1 MVPKNQPLSRV
12 ISPLGYQMATIGI
25 EEKNGRLRLRLPR
38 SVADGSSRYISTG
51 LTPEDFRKVQIV
63 AWQIEEDIETEQL
76 DTSLERYRSAF
87 QQKQKVVKRSPE
99 DLVSLWSKY
108 SDYMRTQVAETTY
121 EKEYK
126 RKYKSKI
133 DQLPTKDISQVS
145 TIKDWLL
152 SQYSVD
158 TTKRVLTQLSAC
170 CNWAKSSGMIEANP
184 FLGAAS
190 AIKQSKVDKQI
201 DPFSVT
207 ERQAILEA
215 FRPTHYYSFVHFLFA
230 TGCRTGEA
238 IALRWGNTN
247 LDWIIFSESY
257 DSQLGIRKSTKTGKT
272 RRFPVNR
279 PLRLLLEGIR
289 PERPSPDTLVFPSP
303 TGIYINNAKFT
314 NQVWRGCKSGTYYYK
329 GIVTGLVNQG
339 LVERYRP
346 PYNTRHT
353 FITLALAN
361 GLTVSQVA
369 SLVGNSPEVV
379 LKHYAGSQVLE
390 VPEF

>member
-1 MVPKNQPLSRV
+1 
-12 ISPLGYQMATIGI
+12 MATIGI

-121 EKEYK
+121 EKDYK
-126 RKYKSKI
+126 RKYKSHI
-133 DQLPTKDISQVS
+133 DRLPTKDIHQVAV
-145 TIKDWLL
+145 IRDYLL
-152 SQYSVD
+152 TRHSVD
-158 TTKRVLTQLSAC
+158 TVKDVLTYLSAC
-170 CNWAKSSGMIEANP
+170 CNWAVSTGLIEANS
-184 FLGAAS
+184 FLGVAS
-190 AIKQSKVDKQI
+190 SIKRPKATNQI
-201 DPFSVT
+201 DPFSVP
-207 ERQAILEA
+207 ERQAILDA
-215 FRPTHYYSFVHFLFA
+215 FRSTHYHSFVSFLFA
-230 TGCRTGEA
+230 TGCRPGEA
-238 IALRWGNTN
+238 IALTWDDISSG
-247 LDWIIFSESY
+247 LDFIIFSKSY
-257 DSQLGIRKSTKTGKT
+257 DSQLGILKPTKTGEV

-279 PLRLLLEGIR
+279 PLRLFLETIK
-289 PERPSPDTLVFPSP
+289 PERCPDSVLVFPNP
-303 TGIYINNAKFT
+303 RGQYIHNNIFT
-314 NQVWRGCKSGTYYYK
+314 DRVWKGRKDYR

>member
-1 MVPKNQPLSRV
+1 
-12 ISPLGYQMATIGI
+12 MATVGI
-25 EEKNGRLRLRLPR
+25 EKKNGRLRLRLPR

-51 LTPEDFRKVQIV
+51 LTPEDFRKAQAI
-63 AWQIEEDIETEQL
+63 AWQIEDDIKTGNL
-76 DTSLERYRSAF
+76 DTSLKRYKSAF
-87 QQKQKVVKRSPE
+87 QQKQKIVKRSPE

-108 SDYMRTQVAETTY
+108 SDYMRPQVAETTY

-133 DQLPTKDISQVS
+133 GQLPTKDITQVA

-152 SQYSVD
+152 SQHSVD
-158 TTKRVLTQLSAC
+158 TTKRVLTQISAC
-170 CNWAKSSGMIEANP
+170 CNWAKSSGLIESNP
-184 FLGAAS
+184 FLGTAS
-190 AIKQSKVDKQI
+190 TIKQSKASKQI
-201 DPFSVT
+201 DPFSIA

-215 FRPTHYYSFVHFLFA
+215 FQENKNHYHSFVSFLFA

-238 IALRWGNTN
+238 IALTWRHISQD
-247 LDWIIFSESY
+247 LAYVIFSESY
-257 DSQLGIRKSTKTGKT
+257 DSQLGIRKGTKTGKT

-279 PLRLLLEGIR
+279 PLRLLLETIR
-289 PERPSPDTLVFPSP
+289 PERPSQDALVFPSP

-314 NQVWRGCKSGTYYYK
+314 NQVWRGCTVGGKTYR
-329 GIVTGLVNQG
+329 GIVTDLVNQG

-369 SLVGNSPEVV
+369 SLVGNSPEVI
-379 LKHYAGSQVLE
+379 LRHYAGSQVLE